1 MKSLSIYILP
11 INIIS
16 CVIFFLDNHEVLFL
30 YGGFKDSR
38 KYRYWDPEKRGINF
52 KWMIEDLE
60 NAPENAVIILQISA
74 HNPTGCDLTRE
85 QWIKV
90 ADVMKVPPCF

>member
-1 MKSLSIYILP
+1 
-11 INIIS
+11 
-16 CVIFFLDNHEVLFL
+16 
-30 YGGFKDSR
+30 
-38 KYRYWDPEKRGINF
+38 
-52 KWMIEDLE
+52 MIEDLE